1 MQRLR
6 LIASIFA
13 GLLACSAAC
22 QAFEVPAQLS
32 LSDAI
37 SLALKT
43 HVNVKASETSQL
55 ASLSRLKIQQINT
68 TLEVGTDT
76 SLDRS
81 PGTSQLTGRTFGGL
95 TLRTPAGTEAS
106 FDITPFGTGGGRG
119 YAGMSVRHPL
129 LQGKGWLSDK
139 RDLLFSAQS
148 DVAVMRQELY
158 QARQSAI
165 LGVMEAYYN
174 AILEREQV
182 KVQER
187 GLEIAKESAEGYR
200 KREAEQLV
208 TGLDVRRA
216 ELNVAQTEDDVN
228 LQRQSARA
236 AMDRLMLAMGAGV
249 GQNPE
254 LTDAVPEI
262 KDDPPILD
270 DAMKIALENRPELL
284 IYDERLAN
292 ERRSLAMAQDQ
303 LRPDLDVVAGF
314 RSTNADTG
322 FLAGSIL
329 SQGSSAVGVE
339 FRVPLDKRIIKEN
352 RDIASRSLAIL
363 DEQRIYQRERIAE
376 DVRQAYRNLEQAQI
390 SLGIYSE
397 NLDRAKEQL
406 YFAQRLMEEGEGSSR
421 DILDAQ
427 SGLTRVESGL
437 LSAKTDIYLA
447 RMNLKHAIGEDLAN
461 VRFE

>member
-1 MQRLR
+1 MQCVRLT
-6 LIASIFA
+6 ASIFA
-13 GLLACSAAC
+13 VLSAFSIAG
-22 QAFEVPAQLS
+22 QAFEVPAKLS
-32 LSDAI
+32 LTDAI
-37 SLALKT
+37 GLALKT
-43 HVNVKASETSQL
+43 HVNVKASESDQL
-55 ASLSRLKIQQINT
+55 ASLSRLRIQQINT
-68 TLEVGTDT
+68 TLDFGTDT
-76 SLDRS
+76 GTEKS
-81 PGTSQLTGRTFGGL
+81 PGLSEFSTRAFTGL
-95 TLRTPAGTEAS
+95 SLRTPSGTEAS
-106 FDITPFGTGGGRG
+106 FDVTPFGTGGERG
-119 YAGMSVRHPL
+119 YIGMSVRQPL
-129 LQGKGWLSDK
+129 LQGRGRLSDK
-139 RDLLFSAQS
+139 GDLLLGAQS

-158 QARQSAI
+158 QTRQSAI
-165 LGVMEAYYN
+165 LDVMDAYFG

-187 GLEIAKESAEGYR
+187 GLEIAKQSAEGYR

-216 ELNVAQTEDDVN
+216 ELNVAQTEDDLN

-262 KDDPPILD
+262 KDNPPTLEEAIKL
-270 DAMKIALENRPELL
+270 ALANRPELA
-284 IYDERLAN
+284 IYGERLAN
-292 ERRSLAMAQDQ
+292 EKRSLAMAGDQ

-314 RSTNADTG
+314 NSTNADTG

-329 SQGSSAVGVE
+329 NRGSSAVGVE

-363 DEQRIYQRERIAE
+363 DEQRTYQKERIAE
-376 DVRQAYRNLEQAQI
+376 DVRQAYRTLEQAQI
-390 SLGIYSE
+390 SLGIYST

-406 YFAQRLMEEGEGSSR
+406 HFAQRLMEEGEGSSR

-437 LSAKTDIYLA
+437 LSANTDVFLA
-447 RMNLKHAIGEDLAN
+447 RMNLKHAIGEDLTN